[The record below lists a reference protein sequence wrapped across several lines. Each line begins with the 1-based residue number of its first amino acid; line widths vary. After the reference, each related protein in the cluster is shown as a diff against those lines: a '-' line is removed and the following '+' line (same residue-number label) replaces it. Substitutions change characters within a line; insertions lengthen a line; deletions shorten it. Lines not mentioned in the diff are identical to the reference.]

1 MSSICSVITP
11 SEYLRDLMAAR
22 SNGHLAATMSILN
35 TNTSNSVST
44 ITAATKAAATKA
56 AKMYD
61 DWQDNEE
68 YSSSGTHIKYRNNT
82 PHVFHKKV
90 GKWVATTKEFEYLSD
105 MSTWVTTN
113 STQSSGDRTDIY
125 NKWKD
130 LPRSQRICNP
140 YSYFM
145 NSSISNGHHIPS
157 PARNSIIIKNFNN
170 YIPEA
175 DLAFLF
181 SYFGPIIDIYRP
193 THKKKEYI
201 DNVQNITKKS
211 FFIFIEFASSVDI
224 NNIINTFN
232 SNTYYF
238 HDTPICVEKAGAPSS
253 PPLPST
259 PAANN

>member
-1 MSSICSVITP
+1 
-11 SEYLRDLMAAR
+11 MAAR

-35 TNTSNSVST
+35 STNHSITTTSSTNTTN
-44 ITAATKAAATKA
+44 AAIKA

-61 DWQDNEE
+61 DWEDHEE
-68 YSSSGTHIKYRNNT
+68 YLSTGTLVKYRINT

-90 GKWVATTKEFEYLSD
+90 GKWVATTKEFEYLPD
-105 MSTWVTTN
+105 MSTWVINN
-113 STQSSGDRTDIY
+113 STQSSSDRTDIY

-130 LPRSQRICNP
+130 LPRSQRISNP
-140 YSYFM
+140 YSYF
-145 NSSISNGHHIPS
+145 NTSHSHVPSS
-157 PARNSIIIKNFNN
+157 ARNSIIVKNFNS

-181 SYFGPIIDIYRP
+181 SYFGPIIDVYRP

-224 NNIINTFN
+224 NRIIETFRG
-232 SNTYYF
+232 NTYYF
-238 HDTPICVEKAGAPSS
+238 YDTPISVEKAGAPSS
-253 PPLPST
+253 PPLPSIT
-259 PAANN
+259 TNN

>member
-1 MSSICSVITP
+1 MSCSIITP

-35 TNTSNSVST
+35 SNNPSITSTNSIN
-44 ITAATKAAATKA
+44 AATKAT
-56 AKMYD
+56 KMYD
-61 DWQDNEE
+61 DWEDHEE
-68 YSSSGTHIKYRNNT
+68 YSSNGTVVKYRINT
-82 PHVFHKKV
+82 PYVFHKKV
-90 GKWVATTKEFEYLSD
+90 GKWVATTKEFEYLPD
-105 MSTWVTTN
+105 MSTWVTNN
-113 STQSSGDRTDIY
+113 STQSSSDRTDIY

-140 YSYFM
+140 YSYF
-145 NSSISNGHHIPS
+145 NTIHSHATSGS
-157 PARNSIIIKNFNN
+157 RNSIIVKNINS

-181 SYFGPIIDIYRP
+181 SYFGPIIDVYRP

-224 NNIINTFN
+224 NRIIETFRG
-232 SNTYYF
+232 NTYYF
-238 HDTPICVEKAGAPSS
+238 YDTPISVEKAGAPSS

-259 PAANN
+259 PTNN